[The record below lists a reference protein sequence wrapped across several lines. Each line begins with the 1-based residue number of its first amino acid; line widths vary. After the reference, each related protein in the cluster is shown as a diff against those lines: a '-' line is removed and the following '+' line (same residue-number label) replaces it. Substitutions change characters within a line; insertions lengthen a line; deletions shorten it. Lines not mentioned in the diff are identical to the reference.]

1 MCARRAG
8 GAARPL
14 SARRRHSGVRTDL
27 SAGESIGWSPNGE
40 PSWRRAASQ
49 LPARRLRRQGRAP
62 SGVARP
68 GPARHGLDCRAV
80 EGEGMAGGVGRGGN
94 AVPEAARGGRPAG
107 VCPSGEGDRRD
118 RLRGPFRGG
127 ALAPG
132 LSPSWL
138 CYSHCLPASLLEDV
152 RCSSWGEGQRNK
164 NCTSFT
170 QYQLRLNLSVVS

>member
-1 MCARRAG
+1 MPPPCAPAERAERRGLSVPAVGIAAFVLTFLLAKALDGARMVNHPGGEQPPSCQPAG
-8 GAARPL
+8 CGGRGGHPAA
-14 SARRRHSGVRTDL
+14 
-27 SAGESIGWSPNGE
+27 W
-40 PSWRRAASQ
+40 
-49 LPARRLRRQGRAP
+49 
-62 SGVARP
+62 P

-94 AVPEAARGGRPAG
+94 AVPEAARGGRRAG

-170 QYQLRLNLSVVS
+170 Q